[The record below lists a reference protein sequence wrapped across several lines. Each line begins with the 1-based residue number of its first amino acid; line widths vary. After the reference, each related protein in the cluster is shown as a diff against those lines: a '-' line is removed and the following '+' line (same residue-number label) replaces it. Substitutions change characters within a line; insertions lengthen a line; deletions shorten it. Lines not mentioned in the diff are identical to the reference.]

1 MNGREKHPA
10 ELPRIGNAPQSA
22 SANHSSSSYPKALF
36 KLQTSNF
43 KLQETGTLVTVT
55 NSNFDSSW
63 REFQFETLVDLSLAV
78 GGVRAED
85 ELVEGLLQHAVGTL
99 DAGCGLVGTLRK
111 DRQFSF
117 VRSMGLPAD
126 VENLYS
132 FFGQDFFDRLEGGE
146 VVRLERPEG
155 APPYELIAAPL
166 RWREALLG
174 LVVLGDKESREGR
187 ASFSDSDS
195 RFLMSLA
202 GLVAAAVSTSRH
214 VATVERDK
222 SRLEEENRTLRGIAR
237 RQGFIGA
244 SLQVD
249 RMLEM
254 VRRVAPTDVSVML
267 RGESGVGKERVAGLI
282 HGSSDRSEGP
292 FVPLNCAALPEG
304 LLEAELFGIEEGVAT
319 GVSRRL
325 GKIELA
331 EGGTL
336 FLDEVGDLSLSLQAK
351 LLRVV
356 QEREFER
363 LGGRQ
368 RIGVD
373 LRLVTATNRDLE
385 NMVEE
390 GLFREDL
397 YYRLRVV
404 VIQVPPLRER
414 RTDIPLLARH
424 FLEIYGER
432 FGRIGLEFDREAV
445 RALSSYDFP
454 GNVRELENVIQAAIA
469 LAPPGE
475 VITADDLGLGDHRRP
490 DGGLDPLGSL
500 KDLESKHIQKVLK
513 ATGGNRLEAARVLGI
528 DRTTLYRK
536 MKQIATYDA

>member
-1 MNGREKHPA
+1 M
-10 ELPRIGNAPQSA
+10 
-22 SANHSSSSYPKALF
+22 
-36 KLQTSNF
+36 
-43 KLQETGTLVTVT
+43 TVA
-55 NSNFDSSW
+55 NSNFDGSW
-63 REFQFETLVDLSLAV
+63 REFQFETLVDLSLSV
-78 GGVRAED
+78 GGVRPED
-85 ELVEGLLQHAVGTL
+85 ELVEGLLHHAVGTL
-99 DAGCGLVGTLRK
+99 DAGCGLAGTLRR

-117 VRSMGLPAD
+117 VRAVGIRAD
-126 VENLYS
+126 LEHLES
-132 FFGQDFFDRLEGGE
+132 LFGSDLFERLGRGE
-146 VVRLERPEG
+146 IVRVERPDDG
-155 APPYELIAAPL
+155 PPFELIAAPL
-166 RWREALLG
+166 RWRDSLLG

-187 ASFSDSDS
+187 TSFSESDS
-195 RFLMSLA
+195 RFLLSLA

-222 SRLEEENRTLRGIAR
+222 SRLEDENRALRDIAR
-237 RQGFIGA
+237 RQGFVGT
-244 SLQVD
+244 SPPVE
-249 RMLEM
+249 RMLEL
-254 VRRVAPTDVSVML
+254 VRRVAPTGVSVML
-267 RGESGVGKERVAGLI
+267 RGESGVGKERVARLL

-292 FVPLNCAALPEG
+292 FVPLNCAALPES

-319 GVSRRL
+319 GVTKRL

-331 EGGTL
+331 DGGTL

-363 LGGRQ
+363 LGGRE

-373 LRLVTATNRDLE
+373 MRLVTATNRDLE

-432 FGRIGLEFDREAV
+432 FGRTELEFDREAV
-445 RALSSYDFP
+445 RAMSSYDFP

-475 VITADDLGLGDHRRP
+475 VITAADLGLDDQQRP
-490 DGGLDPLGSL
+490 DRETDPTMSL
-500 KDLESKHIQKVLK
+500 KDLERRHILRVLE
-513 ATGGNRLEAARVLGI
+513 ATGGNRIEAARLLGI

-536 MKQIATYDA
+536 MKQNASNDA